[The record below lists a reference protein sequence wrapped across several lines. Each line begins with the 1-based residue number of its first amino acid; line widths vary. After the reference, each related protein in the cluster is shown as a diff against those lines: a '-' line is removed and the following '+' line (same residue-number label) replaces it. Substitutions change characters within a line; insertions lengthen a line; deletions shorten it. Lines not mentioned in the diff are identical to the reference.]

1 MNETIAGDQLHFIC
15 NTIHQVENS
24 LCGLPKVITDVS
36 NMQYGKHYQK
46 SVVS

>member
-1 MNETIAGDQLHFIC
+1 MNETRAGDHLHFIC

-24 LCGLPKVITDVS
+24 LRGLPKVIIDIS

-46 SVVS
+46 SVIS

>member
-1 MNETIAGDQLHFIC
+1 MNETIAGDHLRFIC

-24 LCGLPKVITDVS
+24 LGGLPKVVTDIS
-36 NMQYGKHYQK
+36 NMQYGKRYQK